1 MANIIK
7 ISDFDQI
14 AKKGKPSRD
23 FLIVVGI
30 TVFTFLL
37 SSTFDIYDKFI
48 VVSRSWETLKI
59 DELFPTVL
67 FGAIA
72 LCWYS
77 IRRQK
82 ELKHSLI
89 ERKQFEAALKKEK
102 DFIYEVLHNVG
113 SLVVVIDL
121 KGNIVKFN
129 RACERLSGY
138 RCQEI
143 KGKPFWEILMASEE
157 REYVKSVI
165 AEVRAKGFQNN
176 FQSNWVTKDGRKR
189 LVNWMNSPIKNP
201 DGSLKYIL
209 STGLDVTV
217 QNSAEAA
224 LRSSENRFKDLA
236 DSLPQVIFET
246 DQTGNL
252 TYVNQNAYQL
262 FGYTRNDFEKGINA
276 LDTLIAEDREKAAN
290 DILQVLEEKSVE
302 HYEYTGQRKDGQTFP
317 ISIHSKRIVRDNK
330 VEGLRG
336 IIIDL
341 TEIKAVEKEK
351 SELQTQLQH
360 AYRLEAIGTLAGG
373 IAHDFN
379 NILAAIIGYTE
390 LALED
395 TPKESLTFSN
405 LQNVM
410 LASDRAKNLVQQILA
425 FSRQVESKPIPVR
438 VNQTIE
444 EALKFL
450 RASIPATID
459 IAKNIQSDSM
469 VMADPSQVL
478 QVIMNLCSNAAHAM
492 RTKGGSLGISLADV
506 GFDSDSSEPMGEVT
520 AGKFLKLT
528 VEDTGDGIPPELNDR
543 IFDPFFTTKQIGEG
557 TGMGL
562 SVVHGIVNEIGGNI
576 HVTSEIGKGT
586 AFNIFLPVIEIEAI
600 SEINQTDSIPMGK
613 ERILFVDDEA
623 FQVDLGKQIL
633 ERLGYSV
640 VTKTSSLE
648 ALELFRAKPSDIDLV
663 VTDMTMPDMTGD
675 DLAKRILEIRSDIP
689 ILLCTGYSEQITEE
703 KAWEIG
709 IRGFALKPMVTE
721 QLAHLIRKTI
731 DQDNALMCQVG

>member
-7 ISDFDQI
+7 ISKLNQI
-14 AKKGKPSRD
+14 TKKGKPRRD
-23 FLIVVGI
+23 LLIVVGI
-30 TVFTFLL
+30 TVFTYLL
-37 SSTFDIYDKFI
+37 GSTFDIHEKFI
-48 VVSRSWETLKI
+48 AVSRSWETFEI
-59 DELFPTVL
+59 DELFPTILSGVV
-67 FGAIA
+67 A
-72 LCWYS
+72 LCWYLM
-77 IRRQK
+77 RRQK
-82 ELKHSLI
+82 ELRHSLI
-89 ERKQFEAALKKEK
+89 ERKQFEKALKKEK
-102 DFIYEVLHNVG
+102 DFINEILHNVN

-129 RACERLSGY
+129 RASERLSGY
-138 RCQEI
+138 RCRDI
-143 KGKPFWEILMASEE
+143 KGKPFWDILISSEE
-157 REYVKSVI
+157 RKYLKSIIAAVKVNGLSNNL
-165 AEVRAKGFQNN
+165 QN
-176 FQSNWVTKDGRKR
+176 NWVTTEGRKR
-189 LVNWMNSPIKNP
+189 LIDWMISAIKNP

-209 STGLDVTV
+209 ATGLDITE
-217 QNSAEAA
+217 QISAEAA
-224 LRSSENRFKDLA
+224 LRSSENRFRELA

-252 TYVNQNAYQL
+252 TYVNQNAYHL
-262 FGYTRNDFEKGINA
+262 FGYTKNDFENGINA

-290 DILQVLEEKSVE
+290 DILRVLDEKSVE

-360 AYRLEAIGTLAGG
+360 AHRMEAIGTLAGG

-379 NILAAIIGYTE
+379 NILSAIIGYTE

-395 TPKESLTFSN
+395 ISKESLTFSN

-425 FSRQVESKPIPVR
+425 FSRQVESKPTPVR
-438 VNQTIE
+438 VDQTIQ

-450 RASIPATID
+450 RASIPTTIE
-459 IAKNIQSDSM
+459 ISQNIQSDSM

-492 RTKGGSLGISLADV
+492 RTNGGKLGISLTDV
-506 GFDSDSSEPMGEVT
+506 GFDSDPGEPLGEVT

-543 IFDPFFTTKQIGEG
+543 IFDPFFTTKKIGEG

-562 SVVHGIVNEIGGNI
+562 SVVHGILNEIGGKI
-576 HVTSEIGKGT
+576 QVTSEIGQGT
-586 AFNIFLPVIEIEAI
+586 AFNIFLPVIENEAI
-600 SEINQTDSIPMGK
+600 PQINPADRVSMGN

-623 FQVDLGKQIL
+623 FQVDIGKQIL
-633 ERLGYSV
+633 ERLGYRV
-640 VTKTSSLE
+640 VTETSSLE
-648 ALELFRAKPSDIDLV
+648 ALEYFRAKPHDIDLV

-675 DLAKRILEIRSDIP
+675 DLAKRILELRSDIP
-689 ILLCTGYSEQITEE
+689 ILLCTGYSEQITQE
-703 KAWEIG
+703 KAREIG

-721 QLAHLIRKTI
+721 QFAHLVRETI
-731 DQDNALMCQVG
+731 DTCWHDN